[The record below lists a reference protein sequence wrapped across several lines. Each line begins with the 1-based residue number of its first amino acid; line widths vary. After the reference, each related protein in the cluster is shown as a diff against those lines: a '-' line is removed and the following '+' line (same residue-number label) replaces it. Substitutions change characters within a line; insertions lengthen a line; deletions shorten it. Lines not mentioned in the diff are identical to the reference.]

1 MASVT
6 TKSARSLTARSPK
19 RTRAQVTLTTQATV
33 GDLIDIPGMDLD
45 ALVLTQR
52 LFPKFSELQL
62 ASMASARRHATATPS
77 MWL

>member
-1 MASVT
+1 MPSPLRRRRPETPEGPSPAT
-6 TKSARSLTARSPK
+6 PKERWFDAARLEDDVLQRF
-19 RTRAQVTLTTQATV
+19 
-33 GDLIDIPGMDLD
+33 
-45 ALVLTQR
+45 LVLTQR